1 MNIFPKTEIYLLS
14 QKPKTPVGTIGS
26 EEITETI
33 EVETR
38 IYSSVEKMVAT
49 TETTAAD
56 VKTAMLPKTLDA
68 KKHTKVK
75 EEVWSSADTKAPTED
90 TVKVAGCKS
99 ITYTLYVQEIL

>member
-14 QKPKTPVGTIGS
+14 QKPKTPVVTIGS
-26 EEITETI
+26 EETVETI

-90 TVKVAGCKS
+90 TVKIADCKS
-99 ITYTLYVQEIL
+99 ITYTLYVQEIV